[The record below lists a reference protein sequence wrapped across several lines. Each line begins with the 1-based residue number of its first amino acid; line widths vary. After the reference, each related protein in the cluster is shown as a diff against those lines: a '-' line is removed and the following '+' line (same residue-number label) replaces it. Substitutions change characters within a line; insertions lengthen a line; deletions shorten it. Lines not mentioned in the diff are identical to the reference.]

1 MGSKGRVQIVPL
13 LEMLCK
19 LRVEQLVAILSDERK
34 ATFQS
39 RREKMLSEKIDCA
52 KFLTYFIENYPDS
65 VAQTKNADK
74 GFWEKFK

>member
-1 MGSKGRVQIVPL
+1 MGSKDRVQIVPL

-39 RREKMLSEKIDCA
+39 RREKMLSEKIDCV
-52 KFLTYFIENYPDS
+52 KFLTYFIENYPQS
-65 VAQTKNADK
+65 VDETRHADAE
-74 GFWEKFK
+74 FWEKFK